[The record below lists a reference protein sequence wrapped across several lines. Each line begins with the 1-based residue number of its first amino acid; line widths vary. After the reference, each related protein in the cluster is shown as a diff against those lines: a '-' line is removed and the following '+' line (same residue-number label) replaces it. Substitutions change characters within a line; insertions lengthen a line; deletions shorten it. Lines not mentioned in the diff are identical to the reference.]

1 MRRGRFNLGRGSE
14 RDRMMSLLHE
24 LLKDS
29 SRSDR
34 ELGRAMGVSQPTV
47 SRWKKL
53 LLEKGVIRGF
63 TVMPNFSELGYG
75 LMALTFVKM
84 KSLLKSAEE
93 RQKGRE
99 LVKKWMMEQPN
110 VVFCSYCR
118 GLDVDGFMIS
128 FHKSYADFDQFILKH
143 NEELGYR
150 LNDVKNLLVSLA
162 DDQIIKCLNF
172 EYLAEALKRD
182 V

>member
-1 MRRGRFNLGRGSE
+1 MGRGSKRE
-14 RDRMMSLLHE
+14 KMMSLLHE

-47 SRWKKL
+47 SRLKKL

-63 TVMPNFSELGYG
+63 TVMPNFSKLGYE
-75 LMALTFVKM
+75 LMALTVVKI
-84 KSLLKSAEE
+84 KSLLKSAEK
-93 RQKGRE
+93 RKKGHE
-99 LVKKWMMEQPN
+99 IVKKWMMEQPN

-118 GLDVDGFMIS
+118 GLDTDAFMIS
-128 FHKSYADFDQFILKH
+128 FHKSYADFDQFIRKH
-143 NEELGYR
+143 NQELGYR
-150 LNDVKNLLVSLA
+150 LMDVKTLLVNL
-162 DDQIIKCLNF
+162 DEKQIIKCLNF
-172 EYLAEALKRD
+172 ESLAEALKKD